1 MGGFGRAEKPAET
14 ASRAAPRTRQSPTDD
29 PMRKSTTQW
38 HTMDDCSR
46 QAFRKYPD
54 YTAEA
59 NAKREAFRRLCLRNK
74 SLPAPETTTPQDH

>member
-1 MGGFGRAEKPAET
+1 MRLWLPTFVVLSLCAT
-14 ASRAAPRTRQSPTDD
+14 LAAPARADD